1 MTRLF
6 FDIETYSPGPKPTY
20 DDRIIAIAYKPEGGP
35 VTVLKEWESDE
46 KQILTRFLEEIK
58 RIDRL
63 SIIGHNI
70 LRFDIPLIINRASA
84 HGIATTGDLMRL
96 LLDSYTIDTIQAQL
110 QANNFYFKGLGLAE
124 CAKRIGAET
133 RICPGVEIK
142 TRYEKG
148 DYAAITDHIIEDVF
162 TTETLFNH
170 LSGLRDRSSSTD

>member
-1 MTRLF
+1 L
-6 FDIETYSPGPKPTY
+6 D
-20 DDRIIAIAYKPEGGP
+20 
-35 VTVLKEWESDE
+35 LSDP
-46 KQILTRFLEEIK
+46 LVSSVNSLDS
-58 RIDRL
+58 IDRL
-63 SIIGHNI
+63 NIISHNI
-70 LRFDIPLIINRASA
+70 LRFDLPPIINRASA
-84 HGIATTGDLMRL
+84 HGIAPTGDLMRL

-110 QANNFYFKGLGLAE
+110 PANNFYFKGLGLAE